1 MKVNECASSKTC
13 IQAGSKKLIVVG
25 KKYHISRPAFLEND
39 DVEETTSFIN
49 NVLNIICNKIF
60 LSLSVLLDAFLCSS
74 TNTIYSREFSQLAIK
89 FGSESL
95 RGHLD
100 ATRVFLDL
108 LLVCCMHF
116 TCVYSPFFKDFV

>member
-74 TNTIYSREFSQLAIK
+74 TNVHNIIYSREFSQLAIK
-89 FGSESL
+89 FG
-95 RGHLD
+95 
-100 ATRVFLDL
+100 
-108 LLVCCMHF
+108 
-116 TCVYSPFFKDFV
+116 

>member
-13 IQAGSKKLIVVG
+13 IQAGSKKLIVVRK

-74 TNTIYSREFSQLAIK
+74 TINAIYSKEFSQMAIK
-89 FGSESL
+89 FG
-95 RGHLD
+95 
-100 ATRVFLDL
+100 
-108 LLVCCMHF
+108 
-116 TCVYSPFFKDFV
+116 